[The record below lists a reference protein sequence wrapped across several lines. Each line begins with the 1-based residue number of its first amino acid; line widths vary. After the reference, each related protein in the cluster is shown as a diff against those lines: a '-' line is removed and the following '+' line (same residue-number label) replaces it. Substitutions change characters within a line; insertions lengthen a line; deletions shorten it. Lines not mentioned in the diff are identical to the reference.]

1 MEPLFVVN
9 DFGRGFDSRRLHHI
23 LFNSLERY
31 GLFVVQ
37 CREISPWRCISI
49 ADTAGTAK
57 PVTPKTS

>member
-1 MEPLFVVN
+1 
-9 DFGRGFDSRRLHHI
+9 
-23 LFNSLERY
+23 
-31 GLFVVQ
+31 VQ